1 MDQPVLCKYCN
12 LELPKYDHKVT
23 AMLRRYHRRCYT
35 LKFEELIRD
44 NNIIPNP
51 PNSPQEQSS

>member
-1 MDQPVLCKYCN
+1 MDQPALCKYCN

-23 AMLRRYHRRCYT
+23 AMLQRYHRRCYT